1 MASRYLI
8 HNEMTATAA
17 RASRDLKSFK
27 DGDEVKI
34 VAGTMKNLKARV
46 WYPGPVPGSL
56 TVYVHAWQCSQ
67 TVDED
72 HVIHARR

>member
-1 MASRYLI
+1 MANRYLI

-34 VAGTMKNLKARV
+34 IAGSMKDLKARV
-46 WYPGPVPGSL
+46 WYPGPMPGTL
-56 TVYVHAWQCSQ
+56 TVYIPKWECSQ

>member
-1 MASRYLI
+1 MANRYLI

-34 VAGTMKNLKARV
+34 IAGSYVNERATVWYAGEAAGTWTV
-46 WYPGPVPGSL
+46 WVP
-56 TVYVHAWQCSQ
+56 SQ
-67 TVDED
+67 KRPATLDED
-72 HVIHARR
+72 HLKHARR